1 VARRAAVAVA
11 AAALDAR
18 DGGTAAHSDD
28 VVLLC
33 DAVAAKLG
41 IDGEDRAHL
50 LAAAQLHDIGKVAIS
65 QEILDKPG
73 PLNEDEWKQIRQ
85 HTIVGERIL
94 RSVPELGEVADI
106 VRASHERFDGRGYPD
121 RLAGE
126 DIPLAS
132 RIVFCADA
140 FHAIR
145 SDRPY
150 RQGRP
155 AGKALREVR
164 RGAGSQFDP
173 VVAQALEGAA
183 RDLRI
188 ATKKKG
194 SGGLTATVR
203 SRRVA
208 SLLLTLVVGGSAMA
222 ATGNF
227 DAVIPGRGDDDS
239 QASPASRSPASDETG
254 AGTAAASGP
263 ANPRST
269 AARRRL
275 AATRRAA
282 RRRGAGRFAGV
293 PAAGPGATAAPDR
306 GTGSARVSPRAEG
319 NSNVG
324 GNANGHATAPGQLKP
339 KPEPPRGKPD
349 APPGRPDSPGR
360 SGVAPGRPEVP
371 GPAAGVNPGGLAETP
386 GTPTTPPVTPP
397 GLGNRPAKK

>member
-1 VARRAAVAVA
+1 VAVA

-33 DAVAAKLG
+33 EAMAAKLD
-41 IDGEDRAHL
+41 IQGEERAYL
-50 LAAAQLHDIGKVAIS
+50 LAAAQLHDIGKVAVS
-65 QEILDKPG
+65 QDILDKPG
-73 PLNEDEWKQIRQ
+73 PLDQDEWKEIRQ

-94 RSVPELGEVADI
+94 RSVPELGDVAGI
-106 VRASHERFDGRGYPD
+106 VRASHERFDGSGYPD
-121 RLAGE
+121 GLAGE

-150 RQGRP
+150 RQGKT
-155 AGKALREVR
+155 AAKALAEVR

-188 ATKKKG
+188 VTRTKG
-194 SGGLTATVR
+194 SEGLAATVR

-227 DAVIPGRGDDDS
+227 DRLIPGGGDEGPK
-239 QASPASRSPASDETG
+239 ASHTASEKSGAEIPATSGGGKATANRRSA
-254 AGTAAASGP
+254 
-263 ANPRST
+263 
-269 AARRRL
+269 AARRP
-275 AATRRAA
+275 AAA
-282 RRRGAGRFAGV
+282 RRSARRRTARRFAGA
-293 PAAGPGATAAPDR
+293 PAAGPGATPDQDNGSPR
-306 GTGSARVSPRAEG
+306 GGPRGQGTGE
-319 NSNVG
+319 SNAG

-339 KPEPPRGKPD
+339 KPVPPRGKPD

-360 SGVAPGRPEVP
+360 S
-371 GPAAGVNPGGLAETP
+371 
-386 GTPTTPPVTPP
+386 
-397 GLGNRPAKK
+397 